1 MNYKLVKDIINLVE
15 EFEEQMPSTSYN
27 ANVEGFKQWLQAGK
41 SGPIAHPEEPY
52 WEGKEHGRSPESTI
66 NTLIVH
72 MNRYAKTY
80 SRSAISG
87 SDFSTQE
94 DFIYLITLKSFGAM
108 GKMEL
113 IKRNIQDKPAGM
125 KVIDRLLEKR
135 WIEQQASE
143 TDRRSKIIK
152 ITDLGLEA
160 LDRQMGKIRKATEIV
175 TGNLTQKEK
184 LDLIRILQKLDD
196 FHKPLYQKNL
206 DAVTLLDTA
215 YDKFMENRTK

>member
-1 MNYKLVKDIINLVE
+1 MNYKLVKEIINLVE

-41 SGPIAHPEEPY
+41 SGLIAHPEEPY
-52 WEGKEHGRSPESTI
+52 WEGKENGRSPESTI

-80 SRSAISG
+80 SRSAISD

-113 IKRNIQDKPAGM
+113 SKRNIQNIPAGM
-125 KVIDRLLEKR
+125 KVIDRLREKSC
-135 WIEQQASE
+135 IEQQTSE
-143 TDRRSKIIK
+143 TDRRSKITK
-152 ITDLGLEA
+152 TTDLGREA
-160 LDRQMGKIRKATEIV
+160 LDRQM
-175 TGNLTQKEK
+175 
-184 LDLIRILQKLDD
+184 
-196 FHKPLYQKNL
+196 
-206 DAVTLLDTA
+206 
-215 YDKFMENRTK
+215 